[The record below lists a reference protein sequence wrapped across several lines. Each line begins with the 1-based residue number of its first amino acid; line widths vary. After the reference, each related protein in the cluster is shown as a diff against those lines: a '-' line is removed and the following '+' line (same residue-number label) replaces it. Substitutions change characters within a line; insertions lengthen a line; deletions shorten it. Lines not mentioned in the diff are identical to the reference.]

1 MHRGSSRLGRVKNMV
16 GVITSG
22 GYGHWVET
30 SLVLA
35 YVDAAVGE
43 GDMLALNVVGRR
55 RAARII
61 PPLPYDPGGTRWR
74 GQ

>member
-1 MHRGSSRLGRVKNMV
+1 MV

-61 PPLPYDPGGTRWR
+61 LPSPYDPGGTRLR
-74 GQ
+74 GSK